1 MKRLFYALY
10 ALFFNISRLFPV
22 KDNRVALVSP
32 HNARFTDS
40 LGEVKS
46 LLEAKGGYDII
57 CITGRD
63 LVLDRSGIGAALKS
77 LCRAIGFFTLGAS
90 RLARSHYIFL
100 NDNFMPMA
108 SLHFSKR
115 AVITQLWHASG
126 AFKKFG
132 LSLDLPED
140 IRRREA
146 KGTARLSYVVC
157 SSRSVVPA
165 YAEAF
170 GVGEQKVLP
179 LGCARAD
186 KLLRPC
192 DLTALRAKF
201 DALYPECRGKSLVL
215 YAPTFRDN
223 PAADRRLCEHLDAA
237 AFNAE
242 FGETHCLLMRLHP
255 QIHSCGVCR
264 GAVDVTDYPDS
275 GELVQLCD
283 LLITDYSSICMDFA
297 LLCKPCV
304 FFAFDLEEYIES
316 RPFYFDYEGYVP
328 GRVVRD
334 LPGLLDA
341 IKNPLCEQE
350 KLLRFREFN
359 FGYAQGDAAERIYN
373 YIIKASS

>member
-10 ALFFNISRLFPV
+10 ALFFNISRLFGL

-32 HNARFTDS
+32 HNASFTDS
-40 LGEVKS
+40 LGEVKAV
-46 LLEAKGGYDII
+46 LDAHGGYEIV
-57 CITGRD
+57 CITSRD
-63 LVLDRSGIGAALKS
+63 LALDRSGIAAMIKS
-77 LCRAIGFFTLGAS
+77 LCRAMSFFTVGAN
-90 RLARSHYIFL
+90 RLARSHYVFL

-108 SLHFSKR
+108 YLHFSKK
-115 AVITQLWHASG
+115 AIITQLWHASG

-132 LSLDLPED
+132 LSLDLPEG

-146 KGTARLSYVVC
+146 KGASKLSYVVC
-157 SSRSVVPA
+157 SSESVVPA

-170 GVGEQKVLP
+170 GVEAQKVLP
-179 LGCARAD
+179 LGCARTD
-186 KLLRPC
+186 KLLRPG

-201 DALYPECRGKSLVL
+201 DALYPECQGKSLVL

-223 PAADRRLCEHLDAA
+223 PQADRHLCEAFDAA

-255 QIHSCGVCR
+255 QIHSCGVCK

-297 LLCKPCV
+297 LLGKPCV
-304 FFAFDLEEYIES
+304 FYAFDLDEYAKD
-316 RPFYFDYEGYVP
+316 RPFYYDYESYVP
-328 GRVVRD
+328 GTVAHD
-334 LPGLLDA
+334 FAALLEA
-341 IKNPLCEQE
+341 IKNPLCEQD

-359 FGYAQGDAAERIYN
+359 FGTAQGNTAERIYN
-373 YIIKASS
+373 CIIKANS